1 MKTFRSIA
9 ALFVF
14 AAIFAVSAFAQTTT
28 PAPTGKI
35 VIVNTLAFGDKEGI
49 TRYINAM
56 NSLEKELQPDITALQ
71 TMNTRMLT
79 LEKEIQDIERQLND
93 PKLPPAIDKNKLQAT
108 GQTKLQEFQDLD
120 RQFKFKQD
128 DYKIK
133 LQRREE
139 AIVRPV
145 SRDIGKA
152 LDEFAKKNGYSMI
165 FDVSKD
171 EKGLVLVLDVK
182 SDVTK
187 EFIVFYNA
195 RPATT
200 AVK

>member
-35 VIVNTLAFGDKEGI
+35 ATVDTRYFGVKEGI
-49 TRYINAM
+49 SRFINAM
-56 NSLEKELQPDITALQ
+56 TSLEKELQPDIAGLQ
-71 TMNTRMLT
+71 AMETKIQA
-79 LEKEIQDIERQLND
+79 LEKEIQDVEKQLND
-93 PKLPPAIDKNKLQAT
+93 PKLPPAIDKNKLQIT
-108 GQTKLQEFQDLD
+108 YQTKVREYQALG
-120 RQFKFKQD
+120 RQYKFKD
-128 DYKIK
+128 DEFKIK
-133 LQRREE
+133 YQIREE
-139 AIVRPV
+139 AVVVPV
-145 SRDIGKA
+145 SQDIGKA
-152 LDEFAKKNGYSMI
+152 LKEFAKKNGYTMI
-165 FDVSKD
+165 FDIAKD
-171 EKGLVLVLDVK
+171 DKGILLVLDEK

-187 EFIVFYNA
+187 EFILFYNA

>member
-71 TMNTRMLT
+71 TMNTRMQT